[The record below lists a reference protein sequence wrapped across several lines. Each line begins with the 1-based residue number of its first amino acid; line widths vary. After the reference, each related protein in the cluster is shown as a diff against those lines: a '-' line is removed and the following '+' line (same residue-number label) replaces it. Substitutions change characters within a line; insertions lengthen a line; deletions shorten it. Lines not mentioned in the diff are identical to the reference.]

1 MQVCLCCL
9 VSKISHDKMPKH
21 GREEE
26 QGNMIWVRIWMNTS
40 CPSLLVDFLAT
51 VFGEWDVRDGAEA
64 ALGGIEVGLNLPQFD
79 RLNASEKTTS
89 KDLTLPSGVIKHGWK
104 IYQFDDF
111 PQRTKSPW
119 LATEVS
125 HGQLWFPEGKDLGAS
140 ATRMTLGIGGPVKT
154 PCKHPILGRSH
165 DLPIE
170 IFEYP
175 LAHIQKASENHHV
188 FWVPTINDNF

>member
-1 MQVCLCCL
+1 MQVFLCCL

-111 PQRTKSPW
+111 PSELNLHGWPRRF
-119 LATEVS
+119 LMVS
-125 HGQLWFPEGKDLGAS
+125 FDF
-140 ATRMTLGIGGPVKT
+140 RRVKT
-154 PCKHPILGRSH
+154 LVHPPPRWLWG
-165 DLPIE
+165 
-170 IFEYP
+170 
-175 LAHIQKASENHHV
+175 
-188 FWVPTINDNF
+188 